1 MQRLISYNIIQ
12 IIIDQSIIWKSI
24 FIKLFKFF
32 KQKLKSKI
40 QKSKVITDLI
50 MSSLGTR
57 IAIVVA
63 SAELSE
69 ASQMVSIKSFLTK
82 WSGIRVQYRGKERRS
97 GEMVH
102 IFNLYIPPK
111 TEARYSELF
120 AYIGDKFYQG
130 NRFVIY
136 KWEQR
141 ILPTEAPT
149 PVSTTSVQTRKAIDR
164 IGYNVTSTWGVPS
177 PSELDPSIQVLR
189 YERRKE

>member
-1 MQRLISYNIIQ
+1 
-12 IIIDQSIIWKSI
+12 
-24 FIKLFKFF
+24 
-32 KQKLKSKI
+32 
-40 QKSKVITDLI
+40 

-63 SAELSE
+63 SAELNE
-69 ASQMVSIKSFLTK
+69 ASQTVTIKSFLSK
-82 WSGIRVQYRGKERRS
+82 WPGIRVQYRGKERRS

-120 AYIGDKFYQG
+120 SHIGDKFYQG

-141 ILPTEAPT
+141 TPAPT
-149 PVSTTSVQTRKAIDR
+149 PVPITPSQSRKAVDR

-177 PSELDPSIQVLR
+177 PSELDPEIQILR